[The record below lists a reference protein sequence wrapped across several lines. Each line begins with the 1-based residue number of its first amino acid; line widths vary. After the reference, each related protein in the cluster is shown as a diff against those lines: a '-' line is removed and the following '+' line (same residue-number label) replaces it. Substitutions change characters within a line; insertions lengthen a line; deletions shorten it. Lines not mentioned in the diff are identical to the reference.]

1 MPKVR
6 SFELA
11 PLPLP
16 VTATLQALGQQIV
29 AARKERDL
37 TQRVFSDMMGIAKAT
52 LVRVERGDPTVQI
65 GHYLRALWL
74 LERHPALSAL
84 GGEPPPPDPFAHDPA
99 SDGYTKVRG

>member
-16 VTATLQALGQQIV
+16 AAAALQALGRRIV

-37 TQRVFSDMMGIAKAT
+37 TQRILADMMGIAKAT
-52 LVRVERGDPTVQI
+52 LVRVERGDPTVQM

-74 LERHPALSAL
+74 LECRHTLAAMAGESARADAVVHA
-84 GGEPPPPDPFAHDPA
+84 PDEDDF
-99 SDGYTKVRG
+99 TKVR

>member
-6 SFELA
+6 SFQLA

-16 VTATLQALGQQIV
+16 ATATLQALGQQIV

-37 TQRVFSDMMGIAKAT
+37 TQRVFADMMGIAKAT
-52 LVRVERGDPTVQI
+52 LVRLERGDPTVQI

-74 LERHPALSAL
+74 LECHRTLAAIQ
-84 GGEPPPPDPFAHDPA
+84 GEPAG
-99 SDGYTKVRG
+99 DGDTQGRS